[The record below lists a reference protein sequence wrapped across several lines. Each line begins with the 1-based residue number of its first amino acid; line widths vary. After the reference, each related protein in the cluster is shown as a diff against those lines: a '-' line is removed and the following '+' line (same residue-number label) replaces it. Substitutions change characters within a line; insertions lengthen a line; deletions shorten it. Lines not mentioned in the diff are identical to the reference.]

1 MTLPDNM
8 NGLDWGYVRDA
19 WEEMRNRRM
28 MPMQIGYDPKFR
40 AKLAEDHREIAGY
53 NNYEYGRM
61 AVEALGEIL
70 DSDYRVLEIGAGPG
84 TLTIPLS
91 RKVKRIVVVESSGAA
106 VASLSK
112 NLAECRVENVEVMNR
127 NWLEM
132 GEREIGDGFDLVVC
146 SHFLWQMKDLK
157 RHLAKMEE
165 ASRWHCAVIQP
176 AGRDAMVKEM
186 WTDITGER
194 YTGEFDPDA
203 DHFAYLILR
212 QWGRLVDVRNVNY
225 SVERSFDQEVRY
237 IASFIG
243 KSVEVDSR
251 MKEQIEQYVSL
262 KSLSRETQ
270 SAVVMWWES
279 PV

>member
-8 NGLDWGYVRDA
+8 NGPDWGCVRDA
-19 WEEMRNRRM
+19 WNEMRNRRM
-28 MPMQIGYDPKFR
+28 MPMRIGYDPEFR

-70 DSDYRVLEIGAGPG
+70 DSDASVLEIGAGPG

-91 RKVKRIVVVESSGAA
+91 KKVKRIVVVESSGAA

-112 NLAECRVENVEVMNR
+112 NLLECRVENVEVMNG

-165 ASRWHCAVIQP
+165 TSRGHCAVIQP
-176 AGRDAMVKEM
+176 AGRDGMVKEM
-186 WTDITGER
+186 WTEITGER

-203 DHFAYLILR
+203 DYFAYLILR

-225 SVERSFDQEVRY
+225 SMERSFDQEVRY

-262 KSLSRETQ
+262 KSLSMETQ

-279 PV
+279 PI

>member
-1 MTLPDNM
+1 MTLPDNT
-8 NGLDWGYVRDA
+8 NGPDWGCVSDA
-19 WEEMRNRRM
+19 WDEMRNRWM
-28 MPMQIGYDPKFR
+28 MPMRIGCDPEFR

-70 DSDYRVLEIGAGPG
+70 DSDASVLEIGAGPG

-91 RKVKRIVVVESSGAA
+91 GQVKRIVVVESSGAA

-112 NLAECRVENVEVMNR
+112 NLLGCRVENVEVMNR

-146 SHFLWQMKDLK
+146 SHFLWQMKDLE

-165 ASRWHCAVIQP
+165 ASRGRCAVIQP
-176 AGRDAMVKEM
+176 AGRDGMVKEM
-186 WTDITGER
+186 WTEITGER

-203 DHFAYLILR
+203 DYFAYLLLR

-262 KSLSRETQ
+262 KIPSREAQ

>member
-132 GEREIGDGFDLVVC
+132 GEREIRDGFDLVVC

>member
-8 NGLDWGYVRDA
+8 NGPDWGCVGDA

-28 MPMQIGYDPKFR
+28 MPMRIGYDPEFR

-70 DSDYRVLEIGAGPG
+70 DSDASVLEIGAGPG

-91 RKVKRIVVVESSGAA
+91 GQVKQIVVVESSGAA

-112 NLAECRVENVEVMNR
+112 NLQGCRVENVEVMNR

-132 GEREIGDGFDLVVC
+132 GESEIGDGFDLVVC

-165 ASRWHCAVIQP
+165 ASRGYCAVIQP
-176 AGRDAMVKEM
+176 AGRDRMVKEV
-186 WTDITGER
+186 WTEITGER

-225 SVERSFDQEVRY
+225 SVERNFDQEVRY

-243 KSVEVDSR
+243 KSVEIDSR

-262 KSLSRETQ
+262 NSLDRETQ

>member
-8 NGLDWGYVRDA
+8 NGPDWGCVRGA

-28 MPMQIGYDPKFR
+28 MPMRIGYDPEFR

-70 DSDYRVLEIGAGPG
+70 DSDSRVLEIGAGPG

-91 RKVKRIVVVESSGAA
+91 RRVKRIVVVESSDAA
-106 VASLSK
+106 VVSLSK

-146 SHFLWQMKDLK
+146 SHFLWQMKDLE

-165 ASRWHCAVIQP
+165 TSRGYCAVIQP
-176 AGRDAMVKEM
+176 AGRDGMVKEM
-186 WTDITGER
+186 WTEITGKR

-203 DHFAYLILR
+203 DYFAYLILR

-243 KSVEVDSR
+243 KYVEVDSR
-251 MKEQIEQYVSL
+251 MKEQIEQYISL
-262 KSLSRETQ
+262 RSLSRETQ
-270 SAVVMWWES
+270 SAVVMRWES

>member
-8 NGLDWGYVRDA
+8 NGPDWGCVRDA

-28 MPMQIGYDPKFR
+28 MPMRIGYDPEFR

-70 DSDYRVLEIGAGPG
+70 DSDSRVLEIGAGPG

-91 RKVKRIVVVESSGAA
+91 GKVKRIVVVESSDAA

-132 GEREIGDGFDLVVC
+132 GKREIGDGFDLVVC
-146 SHFLWQMKDLK
+146 SHFLWQMKDLA

-165 ASRWHCAVIQP
+165 ASRRHCAVIQP
-176 AGRDAMVKEM
+176 AGRDAMVKGL
-186 WTDITGER
+186 WTAITGER
-194 YTGEFDPDA
+194 YMGQFDPDA
-203 DHFAYLILR
+203 DYFAYLILR
-212 QWGRLVDVRNVNY
+212 RWGRLVDVRNVNY

-251 MKEQIEQYVSL
+251 MNKQIEQYVSL
-262 KSLSRETQ
+262 KSLSRGTQ

-279 PV
+279 PA